1 MTEEKRKA
9 NEEIELSVLRK
20 YREELYGV
28 GYRGSG
34 SEAERKARFDKMEGR
49 KERRKKREGKT
60 CVWITFPQT

>member
-9 NEEIELSVLRK
+9 NEEIELLVLRK

-28 GYRGSG
+28 GYRASG
-34 SEAERKARFDKMEGR
+34 SEAERKARFDKMEER
-49 KERRKKREGKT
+49 KERRKKREGKA